1 MHNYNSSSA
10 AVSSIS
16 TRISILPPQSPS
28 IIYSTVTPGIIKIYM
43 AGILDKRIM
52 SLLVPSDNNIWWV
65 FYLFVG
71 VIDFSLF
78 MLGLAA
84 LTKFVAF
91 LMITS

>member
-1 MHNYNSSSA
+1 
-10 AVSSIS
+10 
-16 TRISILPPQSPS
+16 
-28 IIYSTVTPGIIKIYM
+28 M